1 MGAIEIEAKTVA
13 EAITIACEE
22 LKTKHENLT
31 IEVLQEAPNKIF
43 AFMSGKKARIRA
55 TLIPAMPAARSVPS
69 AVGVRNADA
78 EGKLQE
84 VLETIARHI
93 QPGASV
99 EVRNNDDGIVMNII
113 GDGSGIFIGRQG
125 QTLDALQYLINKIKV
140 RYGADAVPVTVDSEA
155 YRARH
160 DESLANLAVKLGDKA
175 KKRGGPVT
183 TNLLNPAERRI
194 IHLTLQKDAE
204 LTTWSKGEGVLKKVI
219 IAPRQEAKSVNRPFD
234 GAQGR

>member
-1 MGAIEIEAKTVA
+1 MDSIEIEAKSVA

-55 TLIPAMPAARSVPS
+55 TLIPAMPAARSVSS
-69 AVGVRNADA
+69 AVGARNADA

-84 VLETIARHI
+84 VLETIVRYI
-93 QPGASV
+93 NPDASV
-99 EVRNNDDGIVMNII
+99 AAHDGDEGIVLNII

-219 IAPRQEAKSVNRPFD
+219 ITPRQAEKSINRPLD
-234 GAQGR
+234 AARGR

>member
-1 MGAIEIEAKTVA
+1 
-13 EAITIACEE
+13 
-22 LKTKHENLT
+22 
-31 IEVLQEAPNKIF
+31 
-43 AFMSGKKARIRA
+43 MSGRKARIRA

-69 AVGVRNADA
+69 AVGARNADA

-194 IHLTLQKDAE
+194 IHLTLQKDAD

-219 IAPRQEAKSVNRPFD
+219 IALRQEAKSVKM
-234 GAQGR
+234 

>member
-1 MGAIEIEAKTVA
+1 MDSIEIEAKSVA

-69 AVGVRNADA
+69 AVVVRNADA

-194 IHLTLQKDAE
+194 IHLTLQKDAD

-219 IAPRQEAKSVNRPFD
+219 IAPRQAEKSINRPLD
-234 GAQGR
+234 AARGR